1 MTHALKKALA
11 AAAIV
16 AVAALCVYYYKWE
29 PGAWPAPRCTLRML
43 TGYDC
48 PGCGSQRA
56 FHALLH
62 GRVAEAWGF
71 NAGVFFAIPLAVCYF
86 AVDRMPRRVSAV
98 LQHPVFIIGIALAI
112 VAWWVGRNI

>member
-1 MTHALKKALA
+1 MNPALKKLLATAAL
-11 AAAIV
+11 V
-16 AVAALCVYYYKWE
+16 AVVALCIYYYKWE
-29 PGAWPAPRCTLRML
+29 PGAWAAPRCTLRLL

-62 GRVAEAWGF
+62 GGVAEAWGY
-71 NAGVFFAIPLAVCYF
+71 NPAVFFAIPLAACYF
-86 AVDRMPRRVSAV
+86 AVERLPRRVGAV
-98 LQHPVFIIGIALAI
+98 LQHPAFILGIAVAI